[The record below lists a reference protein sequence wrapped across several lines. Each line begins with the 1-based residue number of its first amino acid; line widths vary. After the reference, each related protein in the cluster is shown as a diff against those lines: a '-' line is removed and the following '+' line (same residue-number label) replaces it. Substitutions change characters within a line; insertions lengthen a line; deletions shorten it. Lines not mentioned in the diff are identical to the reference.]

1 VLTTF
6 QQLGGAM
13 GVAVVGVVFFGL
25 LTGGAAPAAF
35 AVTPALRAQL
45 TEAHLSPGTVNGA
58 VATFTRCFEAEASS
72 SNPQQTA
79 PGCPSVAGTTS
90 NPTTSAF
97 SGAASS
103 ALAKDFVGA
112 VEVLLF
118 FNIGFWVLTALLS
131 LALPRARPRGAS
143 GASAAH

>member
-1 VLTTF
+1 
-6 QQLGGAM
+6 M

-25 LTGGAAPAAF
+25 LTGGAAPAAS

-58 VATFTRCFEAEASS
+58 VATFTPLFRSGGLL
-72 SNPQQTA
+72 QQPA
-79 PGCPSVAGTTS
+79 ADRPGVSVGRRHHVD
-90 NPTTSAF
+90 PTTSAF

-131 LALPRARPRGAS
+131 LALPRARSAGSS